1 MAAKDIFHHLVK
13 TALEKE
19 GWKITHDPYR
29 LSLLGKEMQI
39 DLGAEKILIAAEKD
53 DLSTGSVSKIAVEVK
68 SFINP
73 SFTYDFHLALGQYL
87 NYLVL
92 MEEQEPERDLYLAV
106 SQTVYD
112 EHFQHIAVE
121 KVIQRYQLKLLIFDD
136 LTAYI
141 TLWKK

>member
-1 MAAKDIFHHLVK
+1 MIGMAAKDIFHNLVK
-13 TALEKE
+13 SALEKE

-29 LSLLGKEMQI
+29 ISLLGKEMQV

-53 DLSTGSVSKIAVEVK
+53 IEKIAVEVK

-92 MEEQEPERDLYLAV
+92 MEEQESDRILYLAV
-106 SQTVYD
+106 TQSVYE

-121 KVIQRYQLKLLIFDD
+121 KVVQRYQLKILVFDD
-136 LTAYI
+136 LNQSI